1 MEGGGLA
8 DAQSGGEHHVD
19 EVGQVAGDGF
29 GVVGEERPEVGD
41 LGGDEGP
48 GGAGGCG
55 VQGVGVADGV
65 AVDGVVGAG
74 ESAHATEDGPNG
86 LGDADAVGVG
96 DCPKV
101 AVDGAD
107 GQFGEAEFAQG
118 RDDLPVEPV
127 AVQAQGAGGSFNGV
141 DLGPPCFGE
150 HGDFGRGG
158 ESGAGDGAAA
168 VADGFGESAFGG
180 AFGAALSFD
189 LPGAAVVVSVER
201 DGAVAVADLVG
212 ADPAGGAD
220 AQLRAGH
227 GG

>member
-1 MEGGGLA
+1 MPLVSVTA
-8 DAQSGGEHHVD
+8 RRWRSTVPDGE
-19 EVGQVAGDGF
+19 
-29 GVVGEERPEVGD
+29 
-41 LGGDEGP
+41 
-48 GGAGGCG
+48 
-55 VQGVGVADGV
+55 
-65 AVDGVVGAG
+65 
-74 ESAHATEDGPNG
+74 
-86 LGDADAVGVG
+86 
-96 DCPKV
+96 
-101 AVDGAD
+101 
-107 GQFGEAEFAQG
+107 FGEAEFAQG
-118 RDDLPVEPV
+118 PDDLPVEPV

-168 VADGFGESAFGG
+168 VADGFGECAFGG